1 MIKRW
6 ICLLILICA
15 AVLSAACS
23 GSSGIVQDASTV
35 DTDYKVYCIDMAA
48 PALRSVSENYDSQ
61 TAYELVGECL
71 EALGR
76 DPERRNYDPAIAEPL
91 MVEQYE
97 FDENARQA
105 NIYFNS
111 AYYEMSKEKE
121 VLVRAAVVMTLTQFN
136 SLIDYVEFYVNNTP
150 LTDSEGKAMIMMY
163 SDFVDSTS
171 ADIKDLNE
179 ETLTIYFASTDG
191 TQLASEDVQVH
202 YRKSATIES
211 VVMERLI
218 SGPLSD
224 TLNRTCSAD
233 TKLNSISVSDGLCT
247 VDLNG
252 RFLEAVDNQRFDVRV
267 YSVVD
272 SLCAL
277 PGIERVQILING
289 AVYEE
294 TVDGISI
301 SEPLTMNEE
310 IIAKPVDAPPAVQ
323 TETPQ
328 TS

>member
-6 ICLLILICA
+6 LCLLILICA
-15 AVLSAACS
+15 AALSAACS
-23 GSSGIVQDASTV
+23 GGSGIVQDAATV
-35 DTDYKVYCIDMAA
+35 DTDYKVYCIDMTA
-48 PALRSVSENYDSQ
+48 PALRSISKNYDSQ

-71 EALGR
+71 DALAQ
-76 DPERRNYDPAIAEPL
+76 DPERRNYEPAIAAPL
-91 MVEQYE
+91 TVERYE
-97 FDENARQA
+97 FDESSRQA

-111 AYYEMSKEKE
+111 AYYEMSREKE

-136 SLIDYVEFYVNNTP
+136 TLIDYVEFFVDNTP
-150 LTDSEGKAMIMMY
+150 LTDADGKAMVMMY

-202 YRKSATIES
+202 YKKTATIES

-233 TKLNSISVSDGLCT
+233 TKLNSISVSGGLCT
-247 VDLNG
+247 VDMNG
-252 RFLEAVDNQRFDVRV
+252 KFLEAVDNQKFDVRV

-277 PGIERVQILING
+277 PEIDRVQILING
-289 AVYEE
+289 AVYDEP
-294 TVDGISI
+294 VDGISI
-301 SEPLTMNEE
+301 SGPLTMNEE

-323 TETPQ
+323 TETSQ